1 MPKFADPTTVLD
13 ALLDAIAQ
21 CNVQHICSSLPGSY
35 AGIAAVSMG
44 SVSMTPVTDYTKAA
58 GDVSGRKVTIAAK
71 SGVSITT
78 GGTATHLVLARTTD
92 STLRL
97 ATTLNGSTGQPVTGG
112 GSVNIP
118 AWEDE
123 IAAAG

>member
-21 CNVQHICSSLPGSY
+21 CNVQHICTSLPGSY
-35 AGIAAVSMG
+35 AGIAAVSLG
-44 SVSMTPVTDYTKAA
+44 SVSMTPVTDFTKAA
-58 GDVSGRKVTIAAK
+58 GDVSGRKVTVAAK

-97 ATTLNGSTGQPVTGG
+97 ATTLNGGAGQAVTSGG
-112 GSVNIP
+112 TANIP
-118 AWEDE
+118 AWDDE
-123 IAAAG
+123 VASAG